1 MHYLLVVL
9 LRFMISTNLDADYPE
24 ITKRVRKIIR
34 RSPIKLSIVIRK
46 NGPIFF
52 GVFQFNGF

>member
-24 ITKRVRKIIR
+24 ITKRVRKI
-34 RSPIKLSIVIRK
+34 RK